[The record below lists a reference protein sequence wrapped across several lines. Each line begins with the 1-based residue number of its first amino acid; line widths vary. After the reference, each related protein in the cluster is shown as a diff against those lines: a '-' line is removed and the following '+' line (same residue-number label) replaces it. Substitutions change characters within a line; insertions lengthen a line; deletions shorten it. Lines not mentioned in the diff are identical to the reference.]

1 MKTILLALIL
11 LLTFSFP
18 CHADY
23 ADPTAPAHEPVCA
36 PRVAGHPVAFSLRN
50 PSRTRIIQISIGCM
64 AIGLFI
70 MLRK

>member
-1 MKTILLALIL
+1 MKTILLALL
-11 LLTFSFP
+11 LLLAIHLP
-18 CHADY
+18 CHAEQ
-23 ADPTAPAHEPVCA
+23 ADPSESAPVCA
-36 PRVAGHPVAFSLRN
+36 PAATHPFAFSLRN